1 MKPLRMPRVFPL
13 LLLICSQ
20 STLAADFGGYVA
32 LTTDYVKRGV
42 TQSDGDP
49 ALQLGA
55 EFSFDSGFY
64 LGAWGST
71 VDINNGP
78 TRQRDQE
85 VNYYAGYVLSATDSL
100 RFFATAVT
108 YVYPGQMG
116 NVDYNY
122 QEYSLTGNFDDRVW
136 LEFAYSPDL
145 YHTGY
150 SSTNIDLYAEW
161 PINRNWAIG
170 VGAGQYDTSDLT
182 GESYQYWQL
191 GITRSFRWADI
202 DLRFHDTDSW
212 VPIISSPDRAKSR
225 VVLTIQIPF

>member
-1 MKPLRMPRVFPL
+1 MPLILIF

-20 STLAADFGGYVA
+20 PISAADFGGYVA
-32 LTTDYVKRGV
+32 ITTDHVWRGV
-42 TQSDGDP
+42 TQSGGDP

-71 VDINNGP
+71 IDITNGP

-100 RFFATAVT
+100 RFSAAAVA
-108 YVYPGQMG
+108 YVYPGQTG

-122 QEYSLTGNFDDRVW
+122 EEYSLTGNFNDRVW

-145 YHTGY
+145 YNTGR

-161 PINRNWAIG
+161 PINSDWAIG
-170 VGAGQYDTSDLT
+170 AGAGQYDTSNLT
-182 GESYQYWQL
+182 RRSYQYWQM
-191 GITRSFRWADI
+191 GITRSFRWADV

-212 VPIISSPDRAKSR
+212 VPIISTPDRAKSR
-225 VVLTIQIPF
+225 VVLKIQFPF

>member
-1 MKPLRMPRVFPL
+1 MPLILILVL
-13 LLLICSQ
+13 LLSVWGQ
-20 STLAADFGGYVA
+20 STSAADFGGYVA
-32 LTTDYVKRGV
+32 LTSDYVRRGV
-42 TQSDGDP
+42 SQSDGDP

-71 VDINNGP
+71 IDIANGP

-85 VNYYAGYVLSATDSL
+85 VNYYAGYVLSVSDSL
-100 RFFATAVT
+100 RFSATAVA
-108 YVYPGQMG
+108 YVYPGQTG

-122 QEYSLTGNFDDRVW
+122 EEYSLTGNFDDRVW

-145 YHTGY
+145 YNTGR

-170 VGAGQYDTSDLT
+170 AGAGHYDTSDLT

-191 GITRSFRWADI
+191 GITRLFRWADV

-225 VVLTIQIPF
+225 VVLKIQIPF

>member
-1 MKPLRMPRVFPL
+1 MPLILIF

-20 STLAADFGGYVA
+20 PISAADFGGYVA
-32 LTTDYVKRGV
+32 LMTDYVRRGV

-49 ALQLGA
+49 ALQLGVDV
-55 EFSFDSGFY
+55 SFDSGFY

-71 VDINNGP
+71 IDITNGP
-78 TRQRDQE
+78 SRQRDQE
-85 VNYYAGYVLSATDSL
+85 VNYYAGYLLSATDSL
-100 RFFATAVT
+100 RFSAAAVA
-108 YVYPGQMG
+108 YVYPGQTG

-145 YHTGY
+145 YNTGR

-161 PINRNWAIG
+161 PINNDWAIG
-170 VGAGQYDTSDLT
+170 VGAGQYDTSNLT
-182 GESYQYWQL
+182 GKSHQYWQL
-191 GITRSFRWADI
+191 GITRSFRWADV

-212 VPIISSPDRAKSR
+212 VPIISNPDRAKSR
-225 VVLTIQIPF
+225 VVLKIQMPF